1 MKHFE
6 LPLEAPPEVHW
17 IGIGQHGNLPVERF
31 LLPDLWCVHLF
42 HDPMTLRVGD
52 AVFAIESG
60 HATIIPPATP
70 IEFRFEKPSIHSHV
84 FAHFRVAA
92 GATTPLAAHQILG
105 LRFEPSYR
113 ALEAVLS
120 ARGVAT
126 ARAQAN
132 LWSVLWEL
140 ALQSETA
147 RDPLVS
153 RAQEIIEKRLSQP
166 LSVAEMARELGVSHN
181 HLTRRFKAQTGQ
193 TVVAFIREARLTRAR
208 HLLRHSTLP
217 IKAIAAQVG
226 LGDFHSFGKAMR
238 RAHGHGPRQFRVFP

>member
-1 MKHFE
+1 MKFYD
-6 LPLEAPPEVHW
+6 LPLEAPPEIHW
-17 IGIGQHGNLPVERF
+17 VGTGQHGKLPFEQF
-31 LLPDLWCVHLF
+31 LLPDLWCAHLF
-42 HDPMTLRVGD
+42 RDPMTLRVGNV
-52 AVFAIESG
+52 AFAIETG

-70 IEFRFEKPSIHSHV
+70 IEFHFPQRGDFWHV

-92 GATTPLAAHQILG
+92 GATTSIAAHQALG
-105 LRFEPSYR
+105 SRFETVYGM
-113 ALEAVLS
+113 LEAVLN
-120 ARGVAT
+120 ARGVPP

-132 LWSVLWEL
+132 VWSVLWEL
-140 ALQSETA
+140 ARSGEEA

-238 RAHGHGPRQFRVFP
+238 RAHGHGPRQFRDFP